1 MHYKAF
7 ISYCHADQDLA
18 AWLHRAL
25 ESYRVPRRL
34 VGTTGLHG
42 TVTDRLRPIFR
53 DREELSS
60 SSDLSETIKQ
70 ALVASDSL
78 IVICSP
84 TAVKSKWVNE
94 EIRQF
99 RSLGKGNRIYCVI
112 VDGDPQAS
120 DPDRRCFPQALTE
133 GEPDQ
138 AREPLAADIRKQ
150 ADGKHLAKLKLAAG
164 LLGVGLDE
172 LRQRDQ
178 QRKRKLQALT
188 GLAVLAVAAL
198 LFFTWQSR
206 LAEKEARLARE
217 AQQVSAETML
227 TDFLE
232 QAERLSDVAD
242 LDTRKAFGE
251 VLSGYLAKIEP
262 SDLTFESRRQLGVAL
277 SNRGVIL
284 MDEGQLEEAMEVFQ
298 NARQTLLLLVE
309 ESQGDAEALFE
320 LSQVEYWIG
329 QVHLDWG
336 QMEAAGESFRTYADV
351 SIELN
356 RLQPKNA
363 DWTMEVAYA
372 QSNLGNLESRK
383 IPSDPQ
389 IVLKYHQK
397 ALEFN
402 EKAALLDKQYERDLA
417 ESHAYLAD
425 AWLGVCNLEQARI
438 NRQKNVELAA
448 KYYRLDPSSNRLKLF
463 YAYALVGLSR
473 IHQDSGR
480 LETAMTTMQQAL
492 QLQNELVEEDPNNS
506 FKRWNLVRSSVFQV
520 RFLEMAGREKE
531 SWDNSQAILA
541 EIRELAEQDQDIRL
555 DHAIVFG
562 KFLRDLATHAYVRGD
577 DALAERLM
585 EESIDKLTA
594 VASKRPDSL
603 NALNELFL
611 TYFHYWDHHQ
621 SELPDDSAETWL
633 ARISDVSNI
642 SSCAELDIASRQA
655 VMAGDS
661 EKARQYVSS
670 LIGRGYE
677 EAGFMRFCVK
687 YELCPATR

>member
-42 TVTDRLRPIFR
+42 AVTDRLRPIFR

-70 ALVASDSL
+70 ALVASDSM

-84 TAVKSKWVNE
+84 SAVKSKWVNE

-112 VDGDPQAS
+112 VDGDPQAR
-120 DPDRRCFPQALTE
+120 DPERCCFPPALTE

-138 AREPLAADIRKQ
+138 DREPLAADIRKQ

-164 LLGVGLDE
+164 ILGVGLDE

-178 QRKRKLQALT
+178 QRKRKLQAMS
-188 GLAVLAVAAL
+188 GMAVLAVAAL
-198 LFFTWQSR
+198 LFFSWQSR

-217 AQQVSAETML
+217 AQQASAEIML
-227 TDFLE
+227 ADFLE

-242 LDTRKAFGE
+242 LGTRKAFSE
-251 VLSGYLAKIEP
+251 VLSGYLAKIDP

-284 MDEGQLEEAMEVFQ
+284 MDEGQLEEAMEVFR
-298 NARQTLLLLVE
+298 NARQTLVLLAE
-309 ESQGDAEALFE
+309 ESQGDVEALFE

-329 QVHLDWG
+329 QVYLDWG
-336 QMEAAGESFRTYADV
+336 QMEAAGESFRTYADT
-351 SIELN
+351 SIELHS
-356 RLQPKNA
+356 LQPDNA

-389 IVLKYHQK
+389 KVLAYHRM
-397 ALEFN
+397 ALEYN
-402 EKAALLDKQYERDLA
+402 EKAAQQDERYERELA
-417 ESHAYLAD
+417 ESYAYLAD
-425 AWLGVCNLEQARI
+425 AWLGVCNMDQAAT

-448 KYYRLDPSSNRLKLF
+448 KYYRSNPSSNWLKLD
-463 YAYALVGLSR
+463 YAYALVGLAGV
-473 IHQDSGR
+473 HKAAGR
-480 LETAMTTMQQAL
+480 LEAAMVNIQQAV
-492 QLQNELVEEDPNNS
+492 QLQSELVDEDPNNS
-506 FKRWNLVRSSVFQV
+506 FKRWNLVRSSVS
-520 RFLEMAGREKE
+520 RAWLLETAGRKDE
-531 SWDNSQAILA
+531 SWENSQAILS

-555 DHAIVFG
+555 DHEIVFG
-562 KFLRDLATHAYVRGD
+562 KFLRDLSTLAWARGEIPRAD
-577 DALAERLM
+577 QLM
-585 EESIDKLTA
+585 QESIDRLTA
-594 VASKRPDSL
+594 IASKRTDSL
-603 NALNELFL
+603 SALNELVL
-611 TYFHYWDHHQ
+611 TYFHYWDRHQ
-621 SELPDDSAETWL
+621 PELPTGSAAWL
-633 ARISDVSNI
+633 NRVSEVSNY
-642 SSCAELDIASRQA
+642 SSCTELDIASRQA
-655 VMAGDS
+655 VMAG
-661 EKARQYVSS
+661 ETEQARQHVSN
-670 LIGRGYE
+670 LIERGYQE
-677 EAGFMRFCVK
+677 TGFMRFCMK
-687 YELCPATR
+687 YRLCTATR